1 MRNNK
6 KIVKKLRKT
15 KMKDFIQGHSFR
27 NRNKNRNIKQVTSQE
42 KENQKLGT
50 KIKEL
55 GT

>member
-27 NRNKNRNIKQVTSQE
+27 NRNKNRNIKQLQVRK
-42 KENQKLGT
+42 KEN
-50 KIKEL
+50 
-55 GT
+55 